1 MVLIDPTRT
10 ATFRA
15 QSYTHFMRKW
25 KTVAQRLRERIERE
39 QREATD
45 SLIDDYEIYL
55 RSVVTQEFRD
65 TDNWLFILVLTAYTK
80 GIKSAERD
88 LKKVGP
94 VEDSGFETEE
104 EAARSYVL
112 SDPEHRKEFLLLL
125 RRIKAEIESLK
136 EYAIQQALSSLTEN
150 KDGQTV
156 AAAILVSLRSPVKSK
171 IFDIVVRSFANA
183 TLITFLKNGIQSVQN
198 LSEAVVKTA
207 GDARVCS
214 FCQGQEGKVYTI
226 QQAMNLIPFHTFCR
240 CKWIPVRDTK

>member
-1 MVLIDPTRT
+1 LIDPTRT

-15 QSYTHFMRKW
+15 QSYTYFMRKW
-25 KTVAQRLRERIERE
+25 KTVAQRLRERIGRDQFEV
-39 QREATD
+39 TD
-45 SLIDDYEIYL
+45 SVVGDYENHL
-55 RSVVTQEFRD
+55 RAVVTQEFRD
-65 TDNWLFILVLTAYTK
+65 TDNWLFLLVLTAYTK
-80 GIKSAERD
+80 GIKSAEKD

-94 VEDSGFETEE
+94 IEDSDFETEE

-112 SDPEHRKEFLLLL
+112 SDPQHRKEFLLLL

-136 EYAIQQALSSLTEN
+136 EYAIQQAISSLTESN
-150 KDGQTV
+150 DGSVV
-156 AAAILVSLRSPVKSK
+156 AAAILVSLRSPAKSK

-214 FCQGQEGKVYTI
+214 FCQGQEGKVYSI
-226 QQAMNLIPFHTFCR
+226 AQAMNLIPFHTFCR
-240 CKWIPVRDTK
+240 CKWVPVRETK